1 MAVGYRYQGGPP
13 LAVPATLIVG
23 REDPHVKAAQI
34 EPWSIEFTR
43 PPAPHWVDG
52 GHFYFD
58 DDPAVITGIL
68 AGIVRADQ
76 HVELI

>member
-1 MAVGYRYQGGPP
+1 MRAEQV
-13 LAVPATLIVG
+13 
-23 REDPHVKAAQI
+23 
-34 EPWSIEFTR
+34 EPWAREFSR
-43 PPAPHWVDG
+43 PPDVHWVDG